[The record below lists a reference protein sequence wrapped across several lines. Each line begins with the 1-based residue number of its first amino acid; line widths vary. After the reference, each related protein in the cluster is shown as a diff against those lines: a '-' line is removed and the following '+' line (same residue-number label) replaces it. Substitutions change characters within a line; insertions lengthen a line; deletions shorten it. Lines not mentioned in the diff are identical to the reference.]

1 MNDILA
7 AVMANGPMGLV
18 AAVALVALYRKDKE
32 VKALY
37 VRLEDRGI
45 KMTEKYHLLAM
56 EITQTIRA
64 LMDTL
69 RGTPGRKP

>member
-18 AAVALVALYRKDKE
+18 AAIALIALYRKDKE

-56 EITQTIRA
+56 EITRTIRA

>member
-45 KMTEKYHLLAM
+45 KMTEKYHLLAI